1 MAIESILQTGLQG
14 VQKGASGA
22 EKAALDIVR
31 SGSDSSVDSVG
42 SNDVTESIVD
52 LQLYER
58 SIEASAQVVK
68 TADEVLGSLLDTFA

>member
-14 VQKGASGA
+14 VQKGVAGA

-31 SGSDSSVDSVG
+31 SGTDSSVDSVG

>member
-14 VQKGASGA
+14 IQKGTAGV

-31 SGSDSSVDSVG
+31 SGTDNSVDSVG
-42 SNDVTESIVD
+42 SSDLTESIVD

-68 TADEVLGSLLDTFA
+68 VADEVLGAMLDTFA